1 MAIANFSE
9 FFSLKLISTRSNA
22 VIPRASTTSFASGV
36 KSTPKIVKTDTTM
49 VAQDDNSFIPKFLS
63 SIQIGR
69 GCHHTSRLAVQ
80 ANGPLNVVRYF
91 RYNNP
96 QIFSG

>member
-63 SIQIGR
+63 SMISYLLSFICAAIPDPGHRHQGGSGLMRSRIGIL
-69 GCHHTSRLAVQ
+69 SSV
-80 ANGPLNVVRYF
+80 
-91 RYNNP
+91 
-96 QIFSG
+96 